1 MAGLHGYISRK
12 SGFKDCEIIF
22 TLIILSLTIKNCDK
36 IFLKNILRLL
46 KNDGVST
53 LAKRHYQ
60 VKKKI
65 FVSCS
70 LYIPKQQ

>member
-1 MAGLHGYISRK
+1 MDTYLERAVLK
-12 SGFKDCEIIF
+12 LTK
-22 TLIILSLTIKNCDK
+22 LSLTIKNCDK

-60 VKKKI
+60 VKKKY
-65 FVSCS
+65 
-70 LYIPKQQ
+70 L

>member
-46 KNDGVST
+46 KNDGV
-53 LAKRHYQ
+53 
-60 VKKKI
+60 
-65 FVSCS
+65 
-70 LYIPKQQ
+70 

>member
-1 MAGLHGYISRK
+1 MDTYLQRVVLK
-12 SGFKDCEIIF
+12 LTK
-22 TLIILSLTIKNCDK
+22 LSLTIKNCDK

-70 LYIPKQQ
+70 VYIPKQQ